1 MLHALYDRV
10 ILKYPRLILL
20 MVFMVVGFI
29 GINSSKLQIDASAD
43 TLILEHDKDL
53 QYAREIQKRYY
64 TPDFLVITYTPKTQ
78 LLSDESLQTISTLS
92 QKLEALPMVNSV
104 TSLLNVPLLQS
115 PPKPVKELLAKI
127 PTIEGGEVDKVLAKK
142 EFLQSPL
149 YQNNLVSAD
158 FKTTAL
164 MVNLQEDKLKT
175 DRDIQ
180 REKEHQNIIDIRS
193 IMAEHQEDGELFL
206 GGISMIADDMITY
219 VRGDLLVYG
228 TTVILLMIVV
238 LWIVFREVRFVL
250 LPILIASLSILTTT
264 GLLGMFGW
272 QVTVI
277 SSNFVS
283 LQIIITMSI
292 IIHLI
297 VRYRE
302 LVKIYPKASHKKVIL
317 DTVLSMA
324 KPTFFAVITT
334 IAGFSSLV
342 VSDILPVI
350 NLGWMMSAGIALS
363 LLIAFLIFPTVMILL
378 PKQKPHT
385 AFERK
390 FILIK
395 VYADVAQ
402 NYGKS
407 IFFVSFIVAIFSITG
422 GLILMVENSFID
434 YFKTSTPIYQGMKII
449 DQKLGGTTPLDVIY
463 DFDTDSVVG
472 EEKVEVVDDDF
483 DDFEEEFSQ
492 SEDEAKYWFTPEKM
506 KKVQKIHS
514 YLKSLPEVG
523 NIQSLSTM
531 LEVGKILNNGKELDN
546 FELALLYN
554 ELPENFKKSL
564 FNPYVSIEDNQVRF
578 AMRII
583 DSDKNLRRNE
593 FIKKIKYNLGEMK
606 SIKSENVHLSNLMI
620 LYNNMLQSL
629 FNSQI
634 KTLGIMISA
643 LTLMFFFLF
652 KSVKLAFIA
661 MVANIIP
668 IATVFGLMGWANI
681 PLDMMTITIAAIS
694 IGMGVDNTIHYI
706 HRFSIEIKKD
716 GDYAGAL
723 QRSHGSIGYAMYYT
737 TFSIMIGFSV
747 LVLSNFLP
755 TIYFGLLTVFA
766 IFMALTADLLL
777 LPRMI
782 LLLKPFKV

>member
-1 MLHALYDRV
+1 
-10 ILKYPRLILL
+10 
-20 MVFMVVGFI
+20 
-29 GINSSKLQIDASAD
+29 
-43 TLILEHDKDL
+43 
-53 QYAREIQKRYY
+53 
-64 TPDFLVITYTPKTQ
+64 
-78 LLSDESLQTISTLS
+78 
-92 QKLEALPMVNSV
+92 
-104 TSLLNVPLLQS
+104 
-115 PPKPVKELLAKI
+115 
-127 PTIEGGEVDKVLAKK
+127 
-142 EFLQSPL
+142 
-149 YQNNLVSAD
+149 
-158 FKTTAL
+158 
-164 MVNLQEDKLKT
+164 
-175 DRDIQ
+175 
-180 REKEHQNIIDIRS
+180 
-193 IMAEHQEDGELFL
+193 
-206 GGISMIADDMITY
+206 
-219 VRGDLLVYG
+219 
-228 TTVILLMIVV
+228 MIVV
-238 LWIVFREVRFVL
+238 LWIVFQEIRFVL
-250 LPILIASLSILTTT
+250 LPILIAFLSILTTC
-264 GLLGMFGW
+264 GLLGTFGW

-302 LVKIYPKASHKKVIL
+302 LMNLYPKASHKKVIL

-324 KPTFFAVITT
+324 KPSFFAVITT

-363 LLIAFLIFPTVMILL
+363 LLIAFLVFPTVMILL
-378 PKQKPHT
+378 PKHTPHT

-390 FILIK
+390 FTLIQI
-395 VYADVAQ
+395 YADFAQ
-402 NYGKS
+402 NYGKT
-407 IFFVSFIVAIFSITG
+407 IFFVSFIVIIFSITG
-422 GLILMVENSFID
+422 GLRLMVENSFID

-449 DQKLGGTTPLDVIY
+449 DQKLGGTTPLDLIY
-463 DFDTDSVVG
+463 DFDMETIV
-472 EEKVEVVDDDF
+472 EEKIEVADDDF

-492 SEDEAKYWFTPEKM
+492 TKDEAKYWFTPGKM
-506 KKVQKIHS
+506 RKVQKIHN

-523 NIQSLSTM
+523 NVQSLSTM
-531 LEVGKILNNGKELDN
+531 LEVGKVLNSGKELDN

-554 ELPENFKKSL
+554 ELPEKFKNSL
-564 FNPYVSIEDNQVRF
+564 FNPYVSIKDNEVRF

-593 FIKKIKYNLGEMK
+593 FIEKIKHDVGEMQ

-652 KSVKLAFIA
+652 KSVRLAFIA

-706 HRFSIEIKKD
+706 HRFSIEIEKD
-716 GDYAGAL
+716 GDYHSAL

-777 LPRMI
+777 LPRLI
-782 LLLKPFKV
+782 LFLKPFRR